1 MVTHDR
7 RSPTGPLTSLKGQ
20 IAVASTAVATTA
32 AATQTATFAGAL
44 VGDVVN
50 VSPTANLTASIAIA
64 FARVVTTNTLLI
76 GFTNVG
82 ASTAQAAVTMDA
94 NVQRR

>member
-7 RSPTGPLTSLKGQ
+7 RSPSGPLTSLKGQ
-20 IAVASTAVATTA
+20 IAVASTAVALTA

-44 VGDVVN
+44 VGDVVEL
-50 VSPTANLTASIAIA
+50 SPTANLTASISIA
-64 FARVVTTNTLLI
+64 FARVVTTDTLVI
-76 GFTNVG
+76 GFTNCG

-94 NVQRR
+94 SIQRR